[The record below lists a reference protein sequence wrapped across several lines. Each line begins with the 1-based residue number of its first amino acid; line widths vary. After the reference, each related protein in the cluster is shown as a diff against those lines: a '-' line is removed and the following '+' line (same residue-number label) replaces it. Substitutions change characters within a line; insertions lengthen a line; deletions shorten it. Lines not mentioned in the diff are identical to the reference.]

1 MTQMTQEINLQRH
14 GRPHI
19 QFGGPRPNNRV
30 FYYGGDTNYVM
41 VGDSSTPVRGGVDPL
56 WVRDPFNLDAFVLS
70 GRQTS
75 APDLPTVGLTFRE
88 KIGSIPR
95 QLLASNCLI
104 NVYLARGQCR
114 DLSDLRLG
122 WESYVKIF
130 SGGRVTDRSTS
141 GESSFDGDD
150 PIETE
155 VELSCEAIYPAG
167 SVAFSERIASSI
179 TLEVLDITYGN
190 RTQCGE
196 CGPTNDGAQW
206 IYAVE
211 KGGAAAKPI
220 VWYSLD
226 GGSTWASSS
235 VSTAANAEAP
245 CAIRLM
251 GGFLV
256 VLSPT
261 AGAATQGGYYYS
273 AINPVTGAPSATW
286 TKVTTGFVATFEPR
300 DMWVA
305 GPKEAYICCD
315 SGEILR
321 ITDVPTGATSLG
333 IVTSADLS
341 RIHGNADSIVAVGAS
356 ATVVRS
362 LNRGTS
368 FAVTTTAPGAAT
380 LNAVNVL
387 DRNRIWVGNSS
398 GVVYYSLDGGESWVT
413 QALGVTPSAIQDI
426 RFTTQECGYIAYTA
440 SSLGRIAATIDGG
453 VSWVTSDVTNP
464 RVIGVPTTVTQRYN
478 RIAYPIVNDAGIR
491 ANYASLAGLGLTT
504 DGALMVGAGNVF

>member
-1 MTQMTQEINLQRH
+1 MTQQQESNTQKH
-14 GRPHI
+14 SRPHI
-19 QFGGPRPNNRV
+19 QFGGARPNNRV
-30 FYYGGDTNYVM
+30 FYYGGDTNYVA
-41 VGDSSTPVRGGVDPL
+41 VGDSSTPVRGGIDPM
-56 WVRDPFNLDAFVLS
+56 WVRDPFSIDGFVLS

-88 KIGSIPR
+88 RIGKIPR
-95 QLLASNCLI
+95 HLLGLNCLL

-114 DLSDLRLG
+114 DLSDLRNG

-130 SGGRVTDRSTS
+130 SEGRITDRSTS

-155 VELSCEAIYPAG
+155 VELVCSAIYPAG
-167 SVAFSERIASSI
+167 SVSFAEKIASSI

-226 GGSTWASSS
+226 GGATWTSSS
-235 VSTAANAEAP
+235 IATAANAEAP

-251 GGFLV
+251 GGYLV
-256 VLSPT
+256 AVSPT
-261 AGAATQGGYYYS
+261 ANTSTNGGYYYS
-273 AINPVTGAPSATW
+273 AINPVTGAPSSTW
-286 TKVTTGFVATFEPR
+286 TKVTSGFTNNQEPR
-300 DMWVA
+300 DMYVA
-305 GPKEAYICCD
+305 GPREAYLCTD
-315 SGEILR
+315 GGEILR
-321 ITDVPTGATSLG
+321 ITDVPSGATSLG
-333 IVTSADLS
+333 IVTSSDLS
-341 RIHGNADSIVAVGAS
+341 RIHGSGDAIIAVGAS
-356 ATVVRS
+356 AAVVRS
-362 LNRGTS
+362 LNGGVS
-368 FAVTTTAPGAAT
+368 FAATTTAPGAAT

-387 DRNRIWVGNSS
+387 DRNRIWVGNAS
-398 GVVYYSLDGGESWVT
+398 GVVYYSLDGGETWVT
-413 QALGVTPSAIQDI
+413 QPLGVTPAAIQDI
-426 RFTTQECGYIAYTA
+426 RFVTQECGFIAYTA

-478 RIAYPIVNDAGIR
+478 RIAFPIVNDAGIR
-491 ANYASLAGLGLTT
+491 ANFAALGGLGAST